1 MSQFLHKYVLL
12 LRLQGKFTH
21 VTLYIAY
28 SFIFGTVIG
37 AFFVTKKLI
46 ADSRILRIL
55 YVQQ

>member
-28 SFIFGTVIG
+28 SFIFSTVTG

-46 ADSRILRIL
+46 ADSTGLRIP
-55 YVQQ
+55 YVQ

>member
-37 AFFVTKKLI
+37 AFFVPKKLI

-55 YVQQ
+55 YVQ